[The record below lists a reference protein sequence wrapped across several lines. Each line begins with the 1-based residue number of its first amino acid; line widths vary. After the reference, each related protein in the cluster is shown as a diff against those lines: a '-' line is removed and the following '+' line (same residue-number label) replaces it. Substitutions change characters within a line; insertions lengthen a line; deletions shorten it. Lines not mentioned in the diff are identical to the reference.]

1 MNLCCNRLGNL
12 HFLRKTLFNCVQL
25 RQSPLSHYPVN
36 DAIYGLDEDK
46 QKLRETAFNFY
57 QKELAPFAKD
67 IDKND
72 NYP

>member
-1 MNLCCNRLGNL
+1 MNVFANRLSINL
-12 HFLRKTLFNCVQL
+12 LRKTVHNCVLLQ
-25 RQSPLSHYPVN
+25 QSQLSHYPVN

-57 QKELAPFAKD
+57 QKELAPYAKD

-72 NYP
+72 NFP

>member
-1 MNLCCNRLGNL
+1 MNAFTNRFGGHL
-12 HFLRKTLFNCVQL
+12 LRKAVYNCAVL
-25 RQSPLSHYPVN
+25 RQAQLSHYPVN

-72 NYP
+72 SFP